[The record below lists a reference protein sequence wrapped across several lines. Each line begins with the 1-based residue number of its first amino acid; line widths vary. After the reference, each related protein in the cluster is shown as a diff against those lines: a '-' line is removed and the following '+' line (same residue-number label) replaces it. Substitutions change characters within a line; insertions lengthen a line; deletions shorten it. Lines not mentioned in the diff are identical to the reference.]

1 MKKFLAIFMALML
14 ALTCMAVFTAC
25 TESGTEA
32 GTAAGTEAATDAG
45 TEAATEAATDAKTE
59 AATDAATEAPAEG
72 EVATDAAGD
81 AETEAS
87 TEKTENAE
95 TEAATEAG
103 TEADT
108 TVDTEGENVLKMGTN
123 AYFQPYEYYEN
134 EKIIGI
140 DAEIA
145 AAIAEKLGMKLEIV
159 DMQFDSILTAVNEGS
174 VDFGMAGMTITD
186 ERKEEV
192 DFSISYANGKQ
203 MVIVKNDSPIASLDD
218 LCAEN
223 ATYKVGVQLG
233 TTGDIYATDEF
244 GAERVTTYSNGNE
257 AVLAL
262 IGGDVDCVIIDNE
275 PAKALIA
282 ANEGLKLL
290 DTAYADEDYAICVKK
305 GNSELLEKIDAA
317 ILELTEEGKIDEI
330 LDKYIK

>member
-1 MKKFLAIFMALML
+1 MKKFLAVFMALML

-25 TESGTEA
+25 TESGTENGTEA
-32 GTAAGTEAATDAG
+32 GTAAGTEAATDAK
-45 TEAATEAATDAKTE
+45 TEAATDAKTE

-103 TEADT
+103 T

-134 EKIIGI
+134 EKIVGI

-290 DTAYADEDYAICVKK
+290 ETAYADEDYAICVKK
-305 GNSELLEKIDAA
+305 GNSELLEKINTA